1 MNEQLGLKSHVLL
14 ALRIVGSFSV
24 ALLTERSVQLVQD
37 AELQNRGAPRAP
49 EVHARAAVG
58 TR

>member
-1 MNEQLGLKSHVLL
+1 MNEQRGLKLHVLL
-14 ALRIVGSFSV
+14 ALKIVGSFSV
-24 ALLTERSVQLVQD
+24 ALLTMRSVQET
-37 AELQNRGAPRAP
+37 ELQNRGAPRAP